1 MRSGVA
7 IAAIAALAGCETFPA
22 PAPPTA
28 LVAERPI
35 NENWRAV
42 ALSEDVGKI
51 DRLFEA
57 WQEGLETARA
67 GGFGRAIAASGPL
80 LDPRV
85 AESRPAPPPGPY
97 RCRVTRFST
106 QPRRRPLTVYPSYFC
121 HVVAE
126 GPLLVF
132 TKQDG
137 MERPGGYLFDDGEND
152 RLIFLGALAQGDEP
166 MAPSYGQFRGRDLV
180 GAVERIG
187 ALRYRIAMPW
197 PRPGVALD
205 VLELVPIVPEL
216 D

>member
-1 MRSGVA
+1 MRLGVA
-7 IAAIAALAGCETFPA
+7 ICAIAALAGCETFPE
-22 PAPPTA
+22 PAPLPM
-28 LVAERPI
+28 VAERPI

-51 DRLFEA
+51 DRLLEA

-67 GGFGRAIAASGPL
+67 RGFGRAITVSGPL
-80 LDPRV
+80 LDPLA
-85 AESRPAPPPGPY
+85 AEPRPAPPPGPY

-106 QPRRRPLTVYPSYFC
+106 EPRRRPLTVYPSYYC
-121 HVVAE
+121 HVVVE

-132 TKQDG
+132 IKQDG
-137 MERPGGYLFDDGEND
+137 MERPGGYLFDDGED
-152 RLIFLGALAQGDEP
+152 RLIFLGALALGDEP
-166 MAPSYGQFRGRDLV
+166 MAPSYGEFRGRDLV

-205 VLELVPIVPEL
+205 VIELVPIVPEL
-216 D
+216 G